1 MSDKEKFMQ
10 IACEIAFSK
19 MGSTSPNP
27 SVGAV
32 IVRDGRIIGSG
43 GTGVYGSDHAE
54 VAALKDARS
63 SGADLKGAEIYVSLE
78 PCSHYGKTPPCA
90 GAIISSGIKK
100 VYVPIL
106 DPNPLVAGKGIRM
119 LTEAGVE
126 VEMMHGFS
134 PAASDL
140 LRGFKKY
147 ILRGRSFVINKCAV
161 TLDGKIATLSGDS
174 KWISSEPSRLLVH
187 KLRSKVDAVIVGK
200 NTFINDNP
208 SLNIRPDDFDET
220 ARSIF
225 SDGSIKLNGRRNFLI
240 EQLLNAEPDPS
251 VEPLRVLIGMPD
263 SIPAN
268 CNFFHNN
275 NYIIIAGEQSYS
287 RAINKNPEVKTLA
300 EKLNIFIGP
309 DGDQDIEIDFIFRI
323 LKEKGV
329 MHAMLEG
336 GGGVN
341 GAFFNSGAIDQFM
354 YIIAPKIA
362 GDGIPPIRGGGLEKM
377 SDSLLLHDITTAM
390 IGSDLL
396 YCGYREQYNFE
407 MM

>member
-10 IACEIAFSK
+10 MACEIAFSK
-19 MGSTSPNP
+19 MGKTSPNP

-32 IVRDGRIIGSG
+32 IVKNGGIIGCG
-43 GTGVYGSDHAE
+43 GTGAFGSDHAE

-63 SGADLKGAEIYVSLE
+63 SGADLNGAEIFVSLE

-90 GAIISSGIKK
+90 EAIIRSGIKK

-119 LTEAGVE
+119 LIEAGVE
-126 VEMMHGFS
+126 VEMMHGFLS
-134 PAASDL
+134 AASDL

-147 ILRGRSFVINKCAV
+147 ILRGRTFIINKCAV
-161 TLDGKIATLSGDS
+161 TLDGRIATVSGDS
-174 KWISSEPSRLLVH
+174 KWISSESSRLLVH
-187 KLRSKVDAVIVGK
+187 KLRSKIDAVIVGK

-208 SLNIRPDDFDET
+208 SLNIRPEDFSES
-220 ARSIF
+220 ARDVF
-225 SDGSIKLNGRRNFLI
+225 SDGSIKLNGRDNFFI
-240 EQLLNAEPDPS
+240 EQVMKSEPDPS

-263 SIPAN
+263 IIPSD
-268 CNFFHNN
+268 CNFFRND
-275 NYIIIAGEQSYS
+275 NYVIIVGEESFN
-287 RAINKNPEVKTLA
+287 RAINKNPAIKDSVD
-300 EKLNIFIGP
+300 KLNLLIGP
-309 DGDQDIEIDFIFRI
+309 EGDRDNEIDFIFQI

-341 GAFFNSGAIDQFM
+341 GTFFNSGAIDQFM
-354 YIIAPKIA
+354 YIIAPKVA
-362 GDGIPPIRGGGLEKM
+362 GDGIPPIRGAGLEKM

-390 IGSDLL
+390 IGRDLL

>member
-10 IACEIAFSK
+10 MACEIAFSK
-19 MGSTSPNP
+19 MGKTSPNP

-32 IVRDGRIIGSG
+32 IVRNSNVIGKG

-54 VAALKDARS
+54 VTALKDAMN
-63 SGADLKGAEIYVSLE
+63 SGADLNGAEMFVSLE

-90 GAIISSGIKK
+90 EAIIKSGIKK

-119 LTEAGVE
+119 LTDAGVE
-126 VEMMHGFS
+126 VEMMHRFS

-147 ILRGRSFVINKCAV
+147 ILRGRSFIINKCAV
-161 TLDGKIATLSGDS
+161 TLDGKIATSSGDS

-208 SLNIRPDDFDET
+208 SLNIRPEDFDDD
-220 ARSIF
+220 ARGFF
-225 SDGSIKLNGRRNFLI
+225 SDGNIRINGRDNFLI
-240 EQLLNAEPDPS
+240 EQLLKVEPDIS
-251 VEPLRVLIGMPD
+251 VKPLRVLVGMPD
-263 SIPAN
+263 FIHAN
-268 CNFFHNN
+268 CNFFRDD
-275 NYIIIAGEQSYS
+275 NYIIIAGERSYN
-287 RAINKNPEVKTLA
+287 RAISLNPSIKEMA
-300 EKLNIFIGP
+300 GKLNLFIGP
-309 DGDQDIEIDFIFRI
+309 DSDSDEETDFIFRV

-341 GAFFNSGAIDQFM
+341 GTFFNSGSIDQFM
-354 YIIAPKIA
+354 YIIAPKVA
-362 GDGIPPIRGGGLEKM
+362 GDGIPPIRGAALEKM
-377 SDSLLLHDITTAM
+377 SDSLFLHDITTAM
-390 IGSDLL
+390 IGTDLL